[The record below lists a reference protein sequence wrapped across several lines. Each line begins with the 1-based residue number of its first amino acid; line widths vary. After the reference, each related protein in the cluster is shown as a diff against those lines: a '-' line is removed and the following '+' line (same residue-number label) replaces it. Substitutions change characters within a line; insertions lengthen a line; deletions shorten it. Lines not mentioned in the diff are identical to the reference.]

1 MDQCK
6 TDTTI
11 VLDRAGN
18 VSLYS
23 VCSALRPFTLGADD
37 LASVGVCVARFSMVD
52 WTMMAV
58 AVSIAFK
65 ALRGEYAIDRRC
77 LPASVALAGILAIL
91 TTIF

>member
-1 MDQCK
+1 MSAS
-6 TDTTI
+6 I
-11 VLDRAGN
+11 VCAVHCALLPLVLMTLPVLGFAWLD
-18 VSLYS
+18 
-23 VCSALRPFTLGADD
+23 SAW
-37 LASVGVCVARFSMVD
+37 VD

-91 TTIF
+91 TAIF